1 MSKINT
7 GRVILG
13 GLEAGAIIFVI
24 NGVMNGII
32 LKGALLDWVHGMG
45 DLIHPPAQSVSMGL
59 WTLMCLVY
67 GVAGTWMY
75 AAIRPRYR
83 AGPRTALL
91 AGLSLW
97 AMSKLTV
104 ALDLIA
110 LGLIPG
116 KIIVEQTL
124 GGLVAIMLGVFCG
137 AWAYRE

>member
-7 GRVILG
+7 GRMILG
-13 GLEAGAIIFVI
+13 GLAAAAIIFVI
-24 NGVMNGII
+24 NGIMNGVI
-32 LKGALLDWVHGMG
+32 LKDELLEWAHGIG

-59 WTLMCLVY
+59 WALMCLVY
-67 GVAGTWMY
+67 GIAGTWLY
-75 AAIRPRYR
+75 AAIRPRYG

-91 AGLSLW
+91 AGLALW
-97 AMSKLTV
+97 IVSKLTV

-116 KIIVEQTL
+116 QIIAEQTL